1 MSSSIGCLLRFHR
14 WHFYH
19 FVAAACMSNSYPVQW
34 TRFAVTSEAD
44 FVRWEESN
52 IWHSTIVF
60 SLGSVHSNLITFL
73 YLHPRDRGTL
83 RATCFAF
90 AVEITDCYEDLAE
103 LRRGLNG

>member
-1 MSSSIGCLLRFHR
+1 
-14 WHFYH
+14 
-19 FVAAACMSNSYPVQW
+19 MSNSYPVLW

-52 IWHSTIVF
+52 IWQSTIVF

-73 YLHPRDRGTL
+73 YLHPQDRGTL

-90 AVEITDCYEDLAE
+90 AVEITDCYDDLAE